1 MNNGSGL
8 DNINRGIDTL
18 IRQYSPERLRRF
30 DTNSWLELYGKIDNL
45 IFSDEICAAC
55 AKQKGKRVVR
65 RLFVSENVP
74 AFRYLYEHAAFPAEI
89 AAQITE
95 LARQTARDIKQKK
108 PKLFNALT
116 LQQNNNLQFKKNC
129 LKKLRKFLSA
139 NFYTLGWIKKPKL
152 KMDVSAM
159 HRGGY
164 DPFSQT
170 IYHEKSSL
178 PADVLPHEFFHHL
191 NNVAPSKNAEFMR
204 RDQPAGQLLSYSSHY
219 YFPSKM
225 QEKTKAYKHQPTEYG
240 AYLFAFQFS
249 RELNRLVNRSQQ
261 LANNIANNTLGLMD
275 EFNIDVNESRMDE
288 RGELVFT
295 IKNLKNAHHRKLEE
309 ICEKMLQTQ
318 YETLSGDSGRFALPI
333 SEKQNALV
341 SQSFHKVHA
350 KQQTAL
356 PGCNE
361 REFLPELK
369 KWQKDHPKEYPD
381 ACNRNN
387 PPKTQNLKQKVLGLF
402 KGRQR

>member
-1 MNNGSGL
+1 
-8 DNINRGIDTL
+8 
-18 IRQYSPERLRRF
+18 
-30 DTNSWLELYGKIDNL
+30 
-45 IFSDEICAAC
+45 
-55 AKQKGKRVVR
+55 
-65 RLFVSENVP
+65 
-74 AFRYLYEHAAFPAEI
+74 
-89 AAQITE
+89 
-95 LARQTARDIKQKK
+95 
-108 PKLFNALT
+108 
-116 LQQNNNLQFKKNC
+116 
-129 LKKLRKFLSA
+129 
-139 NFYTLGWIKKPKL
+139 
-152 KMDVSAM
+152 
-159 HRGGY
+159 
-164 DPFSQT
+164 
-170 IYHEKSSL
+170 
-178 PADVLPHEFFHHL
+178 
-191 NNVAPSKNAEFMR
+191 MR

-350 KQQTAL
+350 KQQAAL